1 MIISTPNGGC
11 ADQFKKHEEIEEN
24 KTNTVNLPQK
34 NSKLFLFKI
43 LSDS

>member
-1 MIISTPNGGC
+1 MMLNDNI
-11 ADQFKKHEEIEEN
+11 EEVHRHQMVVEEN
-24 KTNTVNLPQK
+24 KTNAVNLPQK